1 LLNSNYPS
9 LVESDEA
16 KSYLRSILDNKDI
29 AKLLSLI
36 ATSIS
41 SIKNEVS
48 AGVMIFEKYSFI
60 WEKNRETALKEFL
73 ENDPQVSEFEA
84 KLKEFNTLSNEINSY
99 PEFIEIGAIAVETEL
114 LKSGI
119 ISEIKLWKVII
130 LLFCLIR
137 N

>member
-1 LLNSNYPS
+1 
-9 LVESDEA
+9 
-16 KSYLRSILDNKDI
+16 
-29 AKLLSLI
+29 
-36 ATSIS
+36 
-41 SIKNEVS
+41 
-48 AGVMIFEKYSFI
+48 MIFEKYNFI

-99 PEFIEIGAIAVETEL
+99 PEFIESGAIAVETEL

-130 LLFCLIR
+130 LLFCALL
-137 N
+137 